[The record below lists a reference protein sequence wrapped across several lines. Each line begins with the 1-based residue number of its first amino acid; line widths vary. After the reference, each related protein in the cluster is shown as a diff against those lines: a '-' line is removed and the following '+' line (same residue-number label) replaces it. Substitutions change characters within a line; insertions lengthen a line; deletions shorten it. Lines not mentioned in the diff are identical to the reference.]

1 MEGDLG
7 VAIELILL
15 ASNIKKEVRVV
26 FDFFLSFLKKYIKK
40 LITFF
45 IKPYV
50 QKKFVNIFICWM
62 KTSCLCCWEVRY
74 FFFVL
79 YANEMS
85 STFASLGGVSKWF
98 CWPCLDKDYSLNI
111 FEQTT
116 STNGL
121 AQKLVNKEFLI
132 FKQH

>member
-62 KTSCLCCWEVRY
+62 KTSSLCC
-74 FFFVL
+74 
-79 YANEMS
+79 
-85 STFASLGGVSKWF
+85 
-98 CWPCLDKDYSLNI
+98 
-111 FEQTT
+111 
-116 STNGL
+116 
-121 AQKLVNKEFLI
+121 
-132 FKQH
+132 